1 MLLLTQVRP
10 RHQFCLQSE
19 EQGVGVIWENSP
31 HDGLQNPR
39 LREGELPLGV
49 SGAAARHPRLEWR
62 KRAFL
67 CSGKLNRGKF
77 LSNHQR
83 DSGKDPRL
91 RRFHFTQARSRN
103 RQGNSLLLLALKRDS
118 YRIVELLLKNS
129 ADPNS
134 RCS

>member
-49 SGAAARHPRLEWR
+49 SVAAA
-62 KRAFL
+62 
-67 CSGKLNRGKF
+67 
-77 LSNHQR
+77 
-83 DSGKDPRL
+83 
-91 RRFHFTQARSRN
+91 
-103 RQGNSLLLLALKRDS
+103 
-118 YRIVELLLKNS
+118 
-129 ADPNS
+129 
-134 RCS
+134 